1 MLFLKDSILWLNFYK
16 VIFNCLNLQ
25 DYLSHPVK
33 QHMLIRNLPSG
44 VRNKIMHQR
53 KYIFTI
59 HEVATRLVLFSSLA
73 LKRDF
78 MIDTRLL
85 KKMWVLKKERGF
97 FFSKKILSPLTMKIA
112 FPKSDL
118 LLLGRNGH
126 FKFTG

>member
-1 MLFLKDSILWLNFYK
+1 
-16 VIFNCLNLQ
+16 
-25 DYLSHPVK
+25 
-33 QHMLIRNLPSG
+33 MLIRNLPSG

-78 MIDTRLL
+78 IIDTRFL
-85 KKMWVLKKERGF
+85 KEMWVLKIGSGN
-97 FFSKKILSPLTMKIA
+97 FFSNKIFLSPLTMKIA

-126 FKFTG
+126 FKFTD